1 MQALLDFLTAVR
13 GIIFRIVE
21 VGAALV
27 AVIVLVYLLLG
38 EASGFYVNAVV
49 SNLVF
54 LIDKISSETLVA
66 IALVLVA
73 YAYMT
78 TRKS

>member
-54 LIDKISSETLVA
+54 LDAFLSKRT
-66 IALVLVA
+66 
-73 YAYMT
+73 
-78 TRKS
+78 

>member
-73 YAYMT
+73 YAYVT

>member
-1 MQALLDFLTAVR
+1 MQALSDFLTSAR

-38 EASGFYVNAVV
+38 EASGVYVNAVV
-49 SNLVF
+49 NNLVF
-54 LIDKISSETLVA
+54 LIEKISSQTLVA
-66 IALVLVA
+66 IALVLVG
-73 YAYMT
+73 YAYVT
-78 TRKS
+78 NRRS

>member
-1 MQALLDFLTAVR
+1 MQALSDFLTSAR

-38 EASGFYVNAVV
+38 EASGVYVNAVV
-49 SNLVF
+49 NNLVF
-54 LIDKISSETLVA
+54 LIDKISSQTLVA
-66 IALVLVA
+66 IALVLVG
-73 YAYMT
+73 YAYVT
-78 TRKS
+78 NRRS

>member
-1 MQALLDFLTAVR
+1 MQALLDFLTAIR

-38 EASGFYVNAVV
+38 EASGLYVNAVV
-49 SNLVF
+49 NNLVI
-54 LIDKISSETLVA
+54 LVDKISSETLIA
-66 IALVLVA
+66 IALVLVG
-73 YAYMT
+73 YAYIR
-78 TRKS
+78 TRRS

>member
-49 SNLVF
+49 SNLVY

-73 YAYMT
+73 YAYVT

>member
-1 MQALLDFLTAVR
+1 MQALLDFLTAAR

-38 EASGFYVNAVV
+38 EASGVYVNAVV
-49 SNLVF
+49 NNLVF

-66 IALVLVA
+66 IALVLVG
-73 YAYMT
+73 YAYVT
-78 TRKS
+78 TRRS

>member
-1 MQALLDFLTAVR
+1 MQALLDFLTAIR